1 MVEVHQRELEAK
13 QEEMD
18 QEVEACNRVYQT
30 RLAEM
35 EAAQEAK
42 WMDLVKLLEFEQ
54 INNFLSISLS
64 HLISKLSNHIT
75 LRFKNMV
82 NLVFRAGVSN
92 SNPLKGRMQKCSE
105 SQR

>member
-1 MVEVHQRELEAK
+1 MVEVHQRELAAK

-42 WMDLVKLLEFEQ
+42 WMDLVKFQLQ
-54 INNFLSISLS
+54 ILG
-64 HLISKLSNHIT
+64 
-75 LRFKNMV
+75 
-82 NLVFRAGVSN
+82 A
-92 SNPLKGRMQKCSE
+92 
-105 SQR
+105 

>member
-1 MVEVHQRELEAK
+1 MSLLQELYEKTSIYDEMVEVHQRELAAK
-13 QEEMD
+13 QEELD

-54 INNFLSISLS
+54 INDFIFISS
-64 HLISKLSNHIT
+64 D
-75 LRFKNMV
+75 FKAV
-82 NLVFRAGVSN
+82 
-92 SNPLKGRMQKCSE
+92 Q
-105 SQR
+105 SQNIAL